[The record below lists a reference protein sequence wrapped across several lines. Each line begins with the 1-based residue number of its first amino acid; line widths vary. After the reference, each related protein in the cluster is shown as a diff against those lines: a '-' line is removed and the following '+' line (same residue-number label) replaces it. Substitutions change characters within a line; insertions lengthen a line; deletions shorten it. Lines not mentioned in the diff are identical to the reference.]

1 MRPLPTSRTRLRGF
15 TLVELMVVVVII
27 AILAVIAVPSFTARF
42 RQQRVVRAAQD
53 IAEVYRTART
63 QALGRGSAVMV
74 TFTPNV
80 DGTGTVDLLEGVEGD
95 VAGTTAERT
104 NCGNAPARGCLTNN
118 WGNVLTP
125 PAVGNARRL
134 YLYKPPKSVSTKA
147 KVNGTELGAGSAFS
161 VCFTPGGR
169 AYLNDSSVWTAASWT
184 VLNSVIELGVT
195 GEGRTHSVVV
205 LPNGTARLAL

>member
-1 MRPLPTSRTRLRGF
+1 
-15 TLVELMVVVVII
+15 MVVVVII
-27 AILAVIAVPSFTARF
+27 AVLAVIAVPGFTARF

-95 VAGTTAERT
+95 VAGTSAERT

-118 WGNVLTP
+118 WGNILVS
-125 PAVGNARRL
+125 PAVGNARRM
-134 YLYKPPKSVSTKA
+134 YLYKPPKSVSTTA
-147 KVNGTELGAGSAFS
+147 AVGTTAISAGSAFS
-161 VCFTPGGR
+161 VCYTPGGR
-169 AYLNDSSVWTAASWT
+169 AYLNTAGTWNAASWT
-184 VLNSVIELGVT
+184 VLNTVLSLGVK
-195 GEGRTHSVVV
+195 GEGRTHNVVV